1 MSKQYDK
8 ALEARVKAW
17 IEGMVGYELQGAD
30 FREQIV
36 NGVAICELINKIQPK
51 KIAKIHKSKIV
62 MFQRENFGSFIK
74 ASLDFGVLPNETA
87 TFEDVFNNQNM
98 GQFLINIIS
107 LARKVQFQPGFTGP
121 MLEDARPI
129 AQATHQEFTA
139 EQLLRTAAAP
149 TAAQAA
155 LDKIGKTMEEGRF
168 VEHGVIANPDEHI
181 FHGTKE

>member
-1 MSKQYDK
+1 MNKRYDT

-17 IEGMVGYELQGAD
+17 IEGMVGYQLQGAD

-36 NGVAICELINKIQPK
+36 NGVALCDLITKIKPK
-51 KIAKIHKSKIV
+51 KITKIHKSKIV

-74 ASLDFGVLPNETA
+74 ACLDIGVLPNETA

-98 GQFLINIIS
+98 GQLLINIIS
-107 LARKVQFQPGFTGP
+107 LARKVQFEPGFQGP
-121 MLEDARPI
+121 ILEDARPL
-129 AQATHQEFTA
+129 AKETHQEFTA

-149 TAAQAA
+149 TAEQAA